1 MIPMEFERGSGWED
15 SSSGPSSIQTR
26 LDLRV
31 PQGRSGTMIQ
41 PAEQANIIGLKS
53 QDFVKWVDRNIDSP
67 LKKGPIGKL
76 MDVVVGDFFNG
87 AKRNS
92 TWPLHFGIM
101 CCAIEMA
108 ATSDPRYD
116 IERFGVIYR
125 SSPRQC
131 DVLLLN
137 GPISLK
143 LRPAVR
149 RLYEQMAEP
158 KWVIAMGEC
167 TICSGPYY
175 DSYSVVKGSYTFV
188 PTDIFIPGCPVRP
201 EALIDGFLKLSAKIK
216 AERTGWVRTK
226 KGRLVSAREGH
237 LMDMQKGEYT
247 YEVPQVRS

>member
-1 MIPMEFERGSGWED
+1 
-15 SSSGPSSIQTR
+15 
-26 LDLRV
+26 
-31 PQGRSGTMIQ
+31 MIQ
-41 PAEQANIIGLKS
+41 RPEQATIIGLRSK
-53 QDFVKWVDRNIDSP
+53 DFVDWIDKNIKRAMKSAPARPILDGVVDKFLNW
-67 LKKGPIGKL
+67 
-76 MDVVVGDFFNG
+76 

-143 LRPAVR
+143 LRPNVR
-149 RLYEQMAEP
+149 RLYEQMPEP

-167 TICSGPYY
+167 TICGGPYY
-175 DSYSVVKGSYTFV
+175 DSYSIVKGSYTFV

-201 EALIDGFLKLSAKIK
+201 EALIDGFLKLQEKIK
-216 AERTGWVRTK
+216 AEKRGWIRTR
-226 KGRLVSAREGH
+226 KGRAVDATRGQLADFQG
-237 LMDMQKGEYT
+237 KYT
-247 YEVPQVRS
+247 YEID

>member
-1 MIPMEFERGSGWED
+1 MAAAD
-15 SSSGPSSIQTR
+15 
-26 LDLRV
+26 
-31 PQGRSGTMIQ
+31 
-41 PAEQANIIGLKS
+41 QANIVGLRSK
-53 QDFVKWVDRNIDSP
+53 DFIEWIAENMEKP
-67 LKKGPIGKL
+67 LKRGPIRITEMNL
-76 MDVVVGDFFNG
+76 IQDFFNW

-116 IERFGVIYR
+116 IERLGVIYR

-167 TICSGPYY
+167 TICGGPYY
-175 DSYSVVKGSYTFV
+175 DSYSIVKGAYTFV
-188 PTDIFIPGCPVRP
+188 PVDIFIPGCPVRP
-201 EALIDGFLKLSAKIK
+201 EALMDGFIKLSAKIK
-216 AERTGWVRTK
+216 SERH
-226 KGRLVSAREGH
+226 GRVKTRRGKAVDPL
-237 LMDMQKGEYT
+237 KGELAEFEGVYT
-247 YEVPQVRS
+247 YEVQ